1 MLDLFIDRPN
11 YVFQG
16 GKFGYMNAFSSPE
29 FLSYYY
35 VPSKRVN
42 IKNNCQPMVLNDEL
56 IANHVYGEFVKKT
69 VPLMSSK
76 EKVKQMKVRVVL

>member
-1 MLDLFIDRPN
+1 MLDLFIDRPH

-16 GKFGYMNAFSSPE
+16 GKFGYMNDFCFPE

-42 IKNNCQPMVLNDEL
+42 IKNDCQPM
-56 IANHVYGEFVKKT
+56 GTK
-69 VPLMSSK
+69 
-76 EKVKQMKVRVVL
+76 